1 MIGPRE
7 DLHRLG
13 QPRSRRR
20 ARARRMRRGGRR
32 CAGRRALRR
41 PDRRPH
47 AAARVARGT
56 AHACHSRQ
64 QPGRPARAA
73 QSVARERRAAA
84 LPRPRRAPGAGRT
97 KNLPGAL
104 PGVRV
109 RDGLHRELGPGVLR
123 SLPPGGRRARR
134 DREGR
139 QRLARPSRNHRR
151 PLRACDLGAGR
162 SRRDALRG
170 IQALYGRIE
179 HVAHR
184 RARRRLESK
193 PLLRRRRPMFTNNP
207 FAALGDSWSP
217 LVMQV
222 YIVLMIVLVAAGTLF
237 DIVHKGSARY
247 FLNNWR
253 KTKSKHVDAG
263 EFVSIAVKTAV
274 VDVLASGE
282 FCNAR
287 RRVAHLLT
295 MYGFLLYVI
304 STAVMVF
311 SYSTAS
317 IWPQLWWLGGLMILV
332 GGYWFWFF
340 IRADV
345 AAEGNSPFRVMHA
358 DLFILS
364 LLASVTLGLIWAY
377 LQTRASAGA
386 NVFFGLY
393 IIATT
398 VLFASVPW
406 SKFAHMFFKPAA
418 AFEKRVS
425 YANGTRSNLPGP
437 ADKPEQF
444 GSAHEQPRHY

>member
-1 MIGPRE
+1 M
-7 DLHRLG
+7 L
-13 QPRSRRR
+13 
-20 ARARRMRRGGRR
+20 
-32 CAGRRALRR
+32 
-41 PDRRPH
+41 
-47 AAARVARGT
+47 
-56 AHACHSRQ
+56 
-64 QPGRPARAA
+64 
-73 QSVARERRAAA
+73 
-84 LPRPRRAPGAGRT
+84 
-97 KNLPGAL
+97 
-104 PGVRV
+104 
-109 RDGLHRELGPGVLR
+109 
-123 SLPPGGRRARR
+123 
-134 DREGR
+134 
-139 QRLARPSRNHRR
+139 
-151 PLRACDLGAGR
+151 
-162 SRRDALRG
+162 
-170 IQALYGRIE
+170 
-179 HVAHR
+179 
-184 RARRRLESK
+184 
-193 PLLRRRRPMFTNNP
+193 TNNP
-207 FAALGDSWSP
+207 FAALGDLLPP

-237 DIVHKGSARY
+237 DIVHKGSAKY
-247 FLNNWR
+247 FFDNWR
-253 KTKSKHVDAG
+253 KSKSKGPQQVGGG
-263 EFVSIAVKTAV
+263 ELLSLAVKTGL
-274 VDVLASGE
+274 VDILASGE

-317 IWPQLWWLGGLMILV
+317 IWPQLWWIGGLMICL

-364 LLASVTLGLIWAY
+364 LLGSVTLGLIWAF
-377 LQTRASAGA
+377 LQTRASSGA

-393 IIATT
+393 VIATT

-425 YANGTRSNLPGP
+425 YANGARSNLPGP

-444 GSAHEQPRHY
+444 GSAREEPRHY